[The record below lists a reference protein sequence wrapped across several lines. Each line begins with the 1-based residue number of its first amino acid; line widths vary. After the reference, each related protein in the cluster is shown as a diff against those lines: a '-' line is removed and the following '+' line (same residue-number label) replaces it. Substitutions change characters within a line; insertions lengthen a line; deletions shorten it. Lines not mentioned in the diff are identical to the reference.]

1 MTAGISLIA
10 GKTGAHRAPLQS
22 DSTGKCTKGVVMG
35 RKVWALGG
43 AGAVVVMIIVALVE
57 QRAAA
62 QAGRSQV
69 PQFEPEPLWS
79 QALPNKW
86 VNGQVGGVAVDSHDN
101 VWVFH
106 RPATIPD
113 GEKGASLSPPQSECC
128 IPAPPLLEFDTNGK
142 FLQAWGGPGQGY
154 EWFSSEHA
162 VFVDYKDNVWLSGNA
177 KEDNQLLKFTNKGK
191 FLMQIGHAG
200 KNRGSNDTENL
211 GGPAGLFV
219 YRKTNELF
227 VADGYFNHRVIV
239 FDADTG
245 AYKRHWGAYGK
256 KPDDNLKFPPRAQLI
271 QGPPPEGFN
280 NPVHAVVVTNDDM
293 VYVADRTNNRLQVF
307 KLDGTFI
314 KEVFISR
321 NTLQNEGTVHAFA
334 VSPDKDQ
341 KFLYIVDG
349 SNKAIRVMN
358 RQMLEMVASVGGHA
372 GHNAREFFHIHGV
385 AIDSKGNLFLGE
397 VNNGQRYYKYAFK
410 GMGPAPAI
418 ASAR

>member
-1 MTAGISLIA
+1 M
-10 GKTGAHRAPLQS
+10 KPR
-22 DSTGKCTKGVVMG
+22 MY
-35 RKVWALGG
+35 
-43 AGAVVVMIIVALVE
+43 AVLVLALV
-57 QRAAA
+57 QQPA
-62 QAGRSQV
+62 QLARGQTNRPQV
-69 PQFEPEPLWS
+69 PAFEPDPLWS

-86 VNGQVGGVAVDSHDN
+86 VTGQVGGLAVDSHDN

-106 RPATIPD
+106 RPATIPE
-113 GEKGASLSPPQSECC
+113 GEKGASLKPPQSECC

-142 FLQAWGGPGQGY
+142 FLQAWGGPGDKAQGY

-162 VFVDYKDNVWLSGNA
+162 VFVDSKDNVWLSGNA
-177 KEDNQLLKFTNKGK
+177 KEDNQILKFTKNGK
-191 FLMQIGHAG
+191 FLMQIGHSG

-256 KPDDNLKFPPRAQLI
+256 KPDDTLKFPPRAQLI
-271 QGPPPEGFN
+271 QGPAPEGFN
-280 NPVHAVVVTNDDM
+280 NPVHAVVVTDDDI
-293 VYVADRTNNRLQVF
+293 VYVGDRSNNRLQVF

-314 KEVFISR
+314 KEIFIAR
-321 NTLQNEGTVHAFA
+321 NTLQNEGTVHALA
-334 VSPDKDQ
+334 VSPDKEQ
-341 KFLYIVDG
+341 KFLYVVDG
-349 SNKAIRVMN
+349 SNKAIRILN
-358 RQMLEMVASVGGHA
+358 RQTLETLASVGGHA

-397 VNNGQRYYKYAFK
+397 VNNGMRYYRYALK
-410 GMGPAPAI
+410 
-418 ASAR
+418 R